1 MIRPAVLLCGP
12 ASWADHRE
20 RLAAAGHQVT
30 VAPSI
35 GAAVDQFRAHRPAI
49 VVLDADDRSADVHD
63 TCRRLRATGSVPVIA
78 AFRPGPDGR
87 VDDAAQLMAFAAGA
101 DDVVPSDIAPRVLL
115 ARVGALLRRT
125 VAGQATE
132 GRRRVGPFE
141 LDPESRTASMAGT
154 ELDLTRIEFDLLGIL
169 LEQPLRVV
177 PRDELVS
184 RVWGSWFGDDHVVEV
199 HLSRL
204 RAKVVR
210 AGGPRIGVAVRGVGY
225 RLGLGTPVAV

>member
-1 MIRPAVLLCGP
+1 MLSPAVLLCGP
-12 ASWADHRE
+12 APWADHRE
-20 RLAAAGHQVT
+20 TLASAGHRVT
-30 VAPSI
+30 VVGSI
-35 GAAVDQFRAHRPAI
+35 SAAVDQCRAHRPAVI
-49 VVLDADDRSADVHD
+49 VLDANDRTGDVHD
-63 TCRRLRATGSVPVIA
+63 MCRRLRAIGSVPVITTV
-78 AFRPGPDGR
+78 RRGPDGR

-101 DDVVPSDIAPRVLL
+101 DDVVPSDISPRVLL
-115 ARVGALLRRT
+115 ARIGALLRRT
-125 VAGQATE
+125 VAGQPAE
-132 GRRRVGPFE
+132 SRRRVGPFE
-141 LDPESRTASMAGT
+141 LDPESRTATMAGT

-169 LEQPLRVV
+169 LEQPHRVV

-210 AGGPRIGVAVRGVGY
+210 VGGPRIGVAVRGVGY